1 VKRMHLGW
9 IVVLGLLVVG
19 MIVIALSPKW
29 RGSARTRHL
38 EEVAAKSM
46 AQGPPADPGQGK
58 LTGNLER
65 AKRFDM
71 PIVAIF
77 TQQTEEHEHGA
88 SEPEMLRRKKEAAAK
103 HEALTQLAAEYDQ
116 VAAIVRVAAESAP
129 ASVVRAKVTTFPS
142 VIIYGA
148 DHRERWREEGK
159 ELTAAQIRAE
169 MLKLGIKP
177 HQPA

>member
-1 VKRMHLGW
+1 VKRIYLGW

-29 RGSARTRHL
+29 RGSAATRHL
-38 EEVAAKSM
+38 EEVAAESM

-58 LTGNLER
+58 VTSNLER

-71 PIVAIF
+71 PVVAIF
-77 TQQTEEHEHGA
+77 TQAEAGHHEA
-88 SEPEMLRRKKEAAAK
+88 SEPEQVRHKEEEEAK
-103 HEALTQLAAEYDQ
+103 HKALAQLAAEYDQ
-116 VAAIVRVAAESAP
+116 VAAVVRVAAENAP
-129 ASVVRAKVTTFPS
+129 ASVVRAKIKSFPG
-142 VIIYGA
+142 VVIYGA
-148 DHRERWREEGK
+148 DHRELWREEGK

-177 HQPA
+177 RPPA